1 MPPLTQSASYEPAAS
16 SPGAGRRP
24 RRARSAAPGTDR
36 RASILE
42 AARRRFAEFGFE
54 ATTVRQIADDVEIL
68 SGSLYHHFETKEAML
83 DEIVRAP
90 VLAMRDRTIAIAAL
104 PIDPEQRLV
113 TLIAAELDALSNA
126 HEELLIVHH
135 ERKLFRRTPDF
146 AYVTMARKDAYE
158 AWRAVLAE
166 GVQGGLFSAGAD
178 EFLTISTV
186 LRMLNT
192 GADWYRHEDGS
203 PNYMAEYTPFEKLLQ
218 FTIGFVLRAIRAPAR
233 AGDPFP
239 DPQPLA

>member
-1 MPPLTQSASYEPAAS
+1 MPVPQPVPDRALLPARA
-16 SPGAGRRP
+16 RRRGP
-24 RRARSAAPGTDR
+24 RARSATPGPDR
-36 RASILE
+36 RALILE

-54 ATTVRQIADDVEIL
+54 ATTVRQIADDVQIL

-90 VLAMRDRTIAIAAL
+90 VIEMRDRTLRIAAL
-104 PIDPEQRLV
+104 PIDAEQRLV
-113 TLIAAELDALSNA
+113 TLIAAELNALSHS

-146 AYVTMARKDAYE
+146 NYVTMARKDAFD
-158 AWRAVLAE
+158 AWCGILAE
-166 GVQGGLFSAGAD
+166 GVRGELFSPHVD
-178 EFLTISTV
+178 PFLTISTV

-203 PNYMAEYTPFEKLLQ
+203 PGDAPGFTPFDELLE
-218 FTIGFVLRAIRAPAR
+218 FYIGFVLRAIRLPMR
-233 AGDPFP
+233 AGAPIP
-239 DPQPLA
+239 EPHALA